1 MMKPTTK
8 ALSALALL
16 SLATIGFGLMMGS
29 VSNADAAI
37 IYQLR
42 LPRVLAAFAIGG
54 LLAMSGALL
63 QVITRNPLAEPSI
76 LGVSGGAS
84 VGALIAIFMGAAGSI
99 YVPLAAWVG
108 ALSILIILYLLLGS
122 LSYQPTRLILAGVM
136 LATACGAIS
145 SLLIVFAD
153 DVAMPGMIH
162 WLMGDLDSVQSLEAV
177 GSILG
182 LWLATWIVVAKYA
195 PHIHLM
201 QFGFD
206 KAKSLGVDVQRLQWL
221 MVLLVA
227 LASAGAVSI
236 AGAIGFIGLLVPH
249 LIRMLIT
256 PKHGVNQIM
265 ILHMSALLGGIVL
278 VIADAIARTVLAP
291 AQLPVGVIT
300 VLLGVPAFLW
310 LLAKMSTWG
319 EARS

>member
-1 MMKPTTK
+1 MV
-8 ALSALALL
+8 LAL
-16 SLATIGFGLMMGS
+16 FVGS
-29 VSNADAAI
+29 VSDADAAI

-195 PHIHLM
+195 PQIHLM

-221 MVLLVA
+221 MVLMVA

-236 AGAIGFIGLLVPH
+236 AALKSAEFSTIDLADVARATFPTREIALDEKLELSFGRTLAANPADGIYAGVSAANE
-249 LIRMLIT
+249 LI
-256 PKHGVNQIM
+256 
-265 ILHMSALLGGIVL
+265 ALLSNVDGKAKP
-278 VIADAIARTVLAP
+278 IAVFAAAH
-291 AQLPVGVIT
+291 
-300 VLLGVPAFLW
+300 
-310 LLAKMSTWG
+310 
-319 EARS
+319 